1 MVEEQR
7 TQIGT
12 LKALGYRKL
21 AIAAKYICYA
31 LLATVGGSIMGM
43 LLGEK
48 IIPYVIITAYGIMY
62 HNVSNTISI
71 DYQLSFAL
79 IASGASIVCTV
90 GATLFACTKELQETP
105 ASLMRPPAPKEGKRV
120 LLERITFIWKHLSF
134 SWKSTIR
141 NLFRYKKRLIMT
153 VFGIAGSMGLMLVGF
168 GIQDSISDI
177 AAIQYRDLQHY
188 TGMIIEDED
197 STEKEKRSFW
207 IL

>member
-12 LKALGYRKL
+12 LKALGYRKP

-90 GATLFACTKELQETP
+90 GAIPFCLREGASGNSRILNASPCTKGGKKG
-105 ASLMRPPAPKEGKRV
+105 ASGENYFHMEASKLFLEIHHPK
-120 LLERITFIWKHLSF
+120 SF
-134 SWKSTIR
+134 P
-141 NLFRYKKRLIMT
+141 L
-153 VFGIAGSMGLMLVGF
+153 
-168 GIQDSISDI
+168 
-177 AAIQYRDLQHY
+177 
-188 TGMIIEDED
+188 
-197 STEKEKRSFW
+197 
-207 IL
+207 